1 MAKSEKIIA
10 VMNRNATESGEK
22 SEGKL
27 TNNKTI
33 GPYKHHIGVFADW
46 AANLGIKRMADIGRN
61 GYTEQTLIQK
71 YANYLVAQKYKATT
85 IHTYLAPV
93 CKGLGVGMEQINK
106 PQRLSEN
113 IVKNTKIKQN
123 AAGERQISDP
133 KYARILRFAEIVT
146 VRPRAMVRLTL
157 NNLKIDENGDHIIA
171 VRDKGGK
178 ESIQLLLPHEAAIV
192 REILSTNAEGKPLKP
207 GERPFT
213 AKDLGQIAYS
223 GYRIKR
229 AQQIEA
235 YFDRQFNSWKNMPRE
250 TPEQQKLRDDAKV
263 KAEALKKEWI
273 DKIVEKY
280 RQGHPKETAADMAR
294 YRRKLENP
302 SPISIR
308 AGNRE
313 RAEKLGRPT
322 EYDRVAVRIASVYA
336 LSHWVDETTIRNYL
350 TK

>member
-10 VMNRNATESGEK
+10 VMNRNAAENPEK

-33 GPYKHHIGVFADW
+33 GPYRHHIGAFADW
-46 AANLGIKRMADIGRN
+46 AATLGIKRMADIGRN

-71 YANYLVAQKYKATT
+71 YADYLVAQKYKATT

-93 CKGLGVGMEQINK
+93 CKGLGVGMSEISK

-113 IVKNTKIKQN
+113 IVKNTKLKQN
-123 AAGERQISDP
+123 KSGEKQMNDP
-133 KYARILRFAEIVT
+133 KYARILRLAEIVT
-146 VRPRAMVRLTL
+146 VRPQALVRLTAQ
-157 NNLKIDENGDHIIA
+157 NIKVDENGDHIIEI
-171 VRDKGGK
+171 RDKGGK
-178 ESIQLLLPHEAAIV
+178 LSIQLLLPHEVELV
-192 REILSTNAEGKPLKP
+192 REILSKDADGNALKP
-207 GERPFT
+207 GQRPFT

-223 GYRIKR
+223 GFRIKR

-235 YFDRQFNSWKNMPRE
+235 YFERQFSAWKDMPKA
-250 TPEQQKLRDDAKV
+250 TPEQRKRRDKARE

-280 RQGHPKETAADMAR
+280 RQGHPKETPADVAK

-313 RAEKLGRPT
+313 RAVALGRPT

-336 LSHWVDETTIRNYL
+336 LSHWEDETTIRNYL

>member
-1 MAKSEKIIA
+1 
-10 VMNRNATESGEK
+10 MNRNATENPEK

-27 TNNKTI
+27 TNNKTL
-33 GPYKHHIGVFADW
+33 GPYRHHIGAFADW
-46 AANLGIKRMADIGRN
+46 AAALGIKRMVDIGRN

-71 YANYLVAQKYKATT
+71 YADHLAAQKYKATT

-93 CKGLGVGMEQINK
+93 CKGLGVGMSEISK

-113 IVKNTKIKQN
+113 IVKNTKLQQNKLGEKQMD
-123 AAGERQISDP
+123 DP
-133 KYARILRFAEIVT
+133 KYARILRLAEIVT
-146 VRPRAMVRLTL
+146 VRPRALVRLTV
-157 NNLKIDENGDHIIA
+157 NNLKIDENGDHIVAI
-171 VRDKGGK
+171 RDKGGK
-178 ESIQLLLPHEAAIV
+178 ESVQLLLPHEVAIV
-192 REILSTNAEGKPLKP
+192 REILSTNADGKPLKS
-207 GERPFT
+207 GQRPFT

-223 GYRIKR
+223 GFRITR

-235 YFDRQFNSWKNMPRE
+235 YFDRQFNAWKDMPKA
-250 TPEQQKLRDDAKV
+250 TPEDRMRRNEAKE
-263 KAEALKKEWI
+263 KADALKKEWI

-280 RQGHPKETAADMAR
+280 RQGHPKETAAYVAQ

-302 SPISIR
+302 STISIR

-313 RAEKLGRPT
+313 RAIALGRPT

-336 LSHWVDETTIRNYL
+336 LSHWEDETTIRNYL

>member
-1 MAKSEKIIA
+1 MAKSEKMIA
-10 VMNRNATESGEK
+10 VMNRNAAENPEK

-33 GPYKHHIGVFADW
+33 GPYRHHIGAFADW
-46 AANLGIKRMADIGRN
+46 AATLGIKRMADIGRN

-71 YANYLVAQKYKATT
+71 YADHLISKGYKATS

-93 CKGLGVGMEQINK
+93 CKGLGVGMSEISK

-123 AAGERQISDP
+123 KTGEKQLDDP
-133 KYARILRFAEIVT
+133 KYARILRLAEIVT
-146 VRPRAMVRLTL
+146 VRPQAMVRLTV

-178 ESIQLLLPHEAAIV
+178 ESIQLLLSHEATIV
-192 REILSTNAEGKPLKP
+192 RDILSTNADGNPLKP
-207 GERPFT
+207 GERPFS

-223 GYRIKR
+223 GFRIKR

-235 YFDRQFNSWKNMPRE
+235 YFDRQFNAWKDMPKA
-250 TPEQQKLRDDAKV
+250 TPEQRKHRDEARE

-280 RQGHPKETAADMAR
+280 RQGHPKETAADVAK

-302 SPISIR
+302 STISIR

-313 RAEKLGRPT
+313 RAIALGRPT

-336 LSHWVDETTIRNYL
+336 LSHWEDETTIRNYL